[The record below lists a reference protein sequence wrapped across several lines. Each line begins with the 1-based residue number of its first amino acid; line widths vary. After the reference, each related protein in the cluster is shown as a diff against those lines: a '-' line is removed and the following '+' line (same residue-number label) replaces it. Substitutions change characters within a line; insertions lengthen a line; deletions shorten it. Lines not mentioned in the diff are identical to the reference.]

1 MKVDVPVNMGDI
13 VYVVVGEQY
22 LGDKTKYYEVRI
34 CKVYEVSVF
43 SSGKYTV
50 GVMELNQGVGHTV
63 VLDEDMFYDVKD
75 AVKKLY
81 DLRNNNKQGER
92 WNIK

>member
-1 MKVDVPVNMGDI
+1 MKVDVPVNIGDI
-13 VYVVVGEQY
+13 VFVVVGEQY
-22 LGDKTKYYEVRI
+22 LGDEAKYYDVQI
-34 CKVYEVSVF
+34 CKVYDITVF

-81 DLRNNNKQGER
+81 DLRNNNKRGE
-92 WNIK
+92 K

>member
-1 MKVDVPVNMGDI
+1 MKIDVPVNMGDI

-22 LGDKTKYYEVRI
+22 IGDKTKYYEVRI
-34 CKVYEVSVF
+34 CEVYEVSVF

-50 GVMELNQGVGHTV
+50 GVMELNQGVGHTA

-81 DLRNNNKQGER
+81 VLRNNNKQGER
-92 WNIK
+92 